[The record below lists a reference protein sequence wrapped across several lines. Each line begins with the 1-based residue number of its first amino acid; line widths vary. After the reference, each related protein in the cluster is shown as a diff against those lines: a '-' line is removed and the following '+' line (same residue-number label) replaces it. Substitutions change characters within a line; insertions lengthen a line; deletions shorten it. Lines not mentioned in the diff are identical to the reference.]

1 MVETEAILKARTYLS
16 VIRGVISIE
25 SAYLFGSYA
34 TGSAR
39 SDSDIDIGI
48 FTNAP
53 IDDYFTIV
61 KRLFSARRSVDALI
75 EPHLFI
81 TDNDQSGFHEEVK
94 KGIKLTG

>member
-1 MVETEAILKARTYLS
+1 MGKTEAVLKARAYLS
-16 VIRGVISIE
+16 IIKGFLHVE

-34 TGSAR
+34 TGYAR

-48 FTNAP
+48 FIDAP
-53 IDDYFTIV
+53 VDDYFAVV
-61 KRLFSARRSVDALI
+61 KMLFKARRGVDPLI

-81 TDNDQSGFHEEVK
+81 AGNDSSGFHEEVK

>member
-1 MVETEAILKARTYLS
+1 MVETEAILKAHAYLS
-16 VIRGVISIE
+16 IIKGFLDVE

-53 IDDYFTIV
+53 VDDYFAV
-61 KRLFSARRSVDALI
+61 
-75 EPHLFI
+75 
-81 TDNDQSGFHEEVK
+81 VK
-94 KGIKLTG
+94 KLLRPAEMLTPSLNLIYSSPTMTRPAFTKKLKRGLN

>member
-1 MVETEAILKARTYLS
+1 MAETEAILKARTYLS
-16 VIRGVISIE
+16 IVKDFLDIE

-39 SDSDIDIGI
+39 NDSDIDIGI
-48 FTNAP
+48 FTSTP
-53 IDDYFTIV
+53 VDDYFAVV
-61 KRLFSARRSVDALI
+61 KRLFSARRSVDTLI
-75 EPHLFI
+75 EPHLFV

>member
-1 MVETEAILKARTYLS
+1 MVETEAILKARAYLS
-16 VIRGVISIE
+16 IIKGFIQVE

-53 IDDYFTIV
+53 VDDYFAVV
-61 KRLFSARRSVDALI
+61 KKLFTARRGVDTLI

-81 TDNDQSGFHEEVK
+81 TDNDASGFHEEVK
-94 KGIKLTG
+94 KGIKLTS